1 MKVAIYPGTFDP
13 LTNGHLDI
21 IRRALRVF
29 DKLIVLIAIHPTKVT
44 RFSVEDRLK
53 MIKDATKD
61 MTNVEVDF
69 TDGLSIHYA
78 HDHGAVA
85 LVRGLRAMQDFE
97 YEFQISAGNEFIDNK
112 IDMVFFMSHKEI
124 NFISSSTIKEL
135 YDQGIDVSSLV
146 PVSVIEAFRN
156 EK

>member
-1 MKVAIYPGTFDP
+1 
-13 LTNGHLDI
+13 
-21 IRRALRVF
+21 
-29 DKLIVLIAIHPTKVT
+29 
-44 RFSVEDRLK
+44 
-53 MIKDATKD
+53 
-61 MTNVEVDF
+61 
-69 TDGLSIHYA
+69 
-78 HDHGAVA
+78 
-85 LVRGLRAMQDFE
+85 MQDFE

>member
-29 DKLIVLIAIHPTKVT
+29 DKVIVLIAIHPSKKT
-44 RFSVEDRLK
+44 RFSIEERFWMLQE
-53 MIKDATKD
+53 ATKD
-61 MTNVEVDF
+61 MPNVSVDYTN
-69 TDGLSIHYA
+69 GLSIHYA
-78 HDHGAVA
+78 RQHGAVA
-85 LVRGLRAMQDFE
+85 LVRGLRAMTDFE
-97 YEFQISAGNEFIDNK
+97 YEFQISAGNEFIDSD

-135 YDQGIDVSSLV
+135 YDQGIDVSTLV
-146 PVSVIEAFRN
+146 PHSVIQAFVN
-156 EK
+156 KK

>member
-29 DKLIVLIAIHPTKVT
+29 DKVIVLIAIHPSKKT
-44 RFSVEDRLK
+44 RFSIEERLW
-53 MIKDATKD
+53 MLQEATKD
-61 MTNVEVDF
+61 MPNVSVDYTN
-69 TDGLSIHYA
+69 GLSIHYA
-78 HDHGAVA
+78 RQHGAVA
-85 LVRGLRAMQDFE
+85 LVRGLRAMTDFE
-97 YEFQISAGNEFIDNK
+97 YEFQISAGNEFIDSD

-135 YDQGIDVSSLV
+135 YDQGIDVSTLV
-146 PVSVIEAFRN
+146 PHSVIQAFVN
-156 EK
+156 KK